1 MRREATETQASQDRE
16 FGQMEDAIGIS
27 DKDDDFVAIF
37 FLEAQTPTR
46 RALTTE
52 QSRTQTGTGLGLSVR
67 GGGSFGLP
75 QAEGGTQSHDQQ
87 GKIAMHDD
95 SRFRSL
101 GELAQVPG
109 MLALLED
116 AILNHRAPIIGIKD
130 HKGIGH
136 RPIRQV
142 DGAIGGGQPIVPT
155 VYHDCIDGLPL
166 IIAPMRKLRLLRITI
181 VIIGR

>member
-1 MRREATETQASQDRE
+1 MRREATETQARQDRE

-52 QSRTQTGTGLGLSVR
+52 QSRTQTRTGLGLSVR

-87 GKIAMHDD
+87 GKMTLHDHCG
-95 SRFRSL
+95 FGFL
-101 GELAQVPG
+101 GKA
-109 MLALLED
+109 A
-116 AILNHRAPIIGIKD
+116 
-130 HKGIGH
+130 
-136 RPIRQV
+136 
-142 DGAIGGGQPIVPT
+142 
-155 VYHDCIDGLPL
+155 
-166 IIAPMRKLRLLRITI
+166 
-181 VIIGR
+181 